1 MNPSPIPYRLTEV
14 LSEARERTLALV
26 ADLDDEQMIG
36 PRLNI
41 VNPLRWE
48 IGHVA
53 WFQEY
58 WILRQMHGRAPILA
72 GGDGL
77 YDSARVA
84 HETRWDLPL
93 PSKTETL
100 KYMQAVLGQV
110 VDLYSRKE

>member
-1 MNPSPIPYRLTEV
+1 MNSRPITFSLTE
-14 LSEARERTLALV
+14 LLNEARERTLALV

-58 WILRQMHGRAPILA
+58 WILRQMHGRARILA

-84 HETRWDLPL
+84 HENPWDISL
-93 PSKTETL
+93 PSNAKTS
-100 KYMQAVLGQV
+100 KY
-110 VDLYSRKE
+110 